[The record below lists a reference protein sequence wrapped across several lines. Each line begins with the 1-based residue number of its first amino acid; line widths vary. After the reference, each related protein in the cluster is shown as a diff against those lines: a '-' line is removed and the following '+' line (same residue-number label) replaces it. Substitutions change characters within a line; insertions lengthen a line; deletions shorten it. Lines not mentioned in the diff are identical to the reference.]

1 MKITNRFPQYEEAPA
16 PTAADA
22 PVVTELL
29 AAVKKVF
36 PKVAPKVGG
45 VGGGTCGAYFRR
57 AGIPAVVWGQES
69 DCAHMPNEY
78 TKIEHLLNEAKVFAL
93 MMLGR

>member
-1 MKITNRFPQYEEAPA
+1 M
-16 PTAADA
+16 
-22 PVVTELL
+22 TELL

-57 AGIPAVVWGQES
+57 AGIPA
-69 DCAHMPNEY
+69 HMPNEY